1 MYLYT
6 KESQALQALIRERE
20 WELQTLIK
28 EREQREWE
36 LQALQKTEA
45 LIEEKELQALQETE
59 TLIRRKEKS
68 LKILRKKEKEQPCLS

>member
-1 MYLYT
+1 MYMYM
-6 KESQALQALIRERE
+6 KELQVLQVLIRERE

-28 EREQREWE
+28 EREQRERE

-45 LIEEKELQALQETE
+45 LIEGKELQALQETE
-59 TLIRRKEKS
+59 ALIRRKEKS